1 MFLYFINLSVIK
13 KVSNF
18 YTLYIIVYTEC
29 ENFLL
34 FDYNLNKVNRMG
46 GKSGQYITT
55 DYIHVLFLLFSLY
68 VLILTVR
75 HNLNIYLNIGIN
87 GKMFD
92 AIVSLYSD
100 VECSVRVNNMYT
112 DSFAV
117 QQGVKQGC
125 NLSPTLFS
133 IYINDLANDI
143 KNSNLGIDI
152 DNYIV
157 GILLYADDIVL

>member
-1 MFLYFINLSVIK
+1 MV
-13 KVSNF
+13 
-18 YTLYIIVYTEC
+18 
-29 ENFLL
+29 
-34 FDYNLNKVNRMG
+34 
-46 GKSGQYITT
+46 
-55 DYIHVLFLLFSLY
+55 
-68 VLILTVR
+68 
-75 HNLNIYLNIGIN
+75 
-87 GKMFD
+87 KMFD